1 MHRFLGTALASNDE
15 EGVVLACPV
24 ATPPPPASQLRCRF
38 PSSAAAASAH
48 GDEGGDPTLTTVP
61 STVPAADAAA
71 CAASYDPSTGRAT
84 CRPPRGIAAG
94 AAPFVLEDC
103 SSGRALYRGTGE
115 VVVAGEKEGEASSS
129 GQQQQ
134 QQQPTAQARPPP
146 PSSPSP
152 CPFPSSSLRSRL
164 SSTCGGALLP
174 YSIISLSYILFTT
187 TDGAVRMIVLLHAY
201 ALGFSAMELAG
212 VFAAYE
218 AAGVAVNLLAGMAG
232 SRFGIKAT
240 LLAGLTCQLGA
251 LALLAGWQ
259 TGWSR
264 PTAILYVTL
273 SQILNGVAKDLT
285 KLGGKTVTK
294 LVTPDEKQSR
304 LFKLVA
310 LVTGMKNSA
319 KGLGYLLGSALLSAS
334 YLGAIGFM
342 AVLILA
348 AYPWAWVGL
357 DWQLGRSQRGKGL
370 TLKSA
375 LTVNRRVG
383 TLSLARFFLFASR
396 DLWFE
401 ITLPYFLRDPASG
414 IGWSRVAVGAF
425 LACWIVCYGQV
436 QSWSPQLVLRPL
448 RQSPPNKSAAALW
461 AAVLAPLPAAAAV
474 ALVVGGRP
482 GASPALFGAGQA
494 SRAAAVGTLT
504 AVLYLFC
511 VVFAVNSAVH
521 SYLVVRYAEGDKVA
535 STVGFY
541 YMSNAAGRLVGTVL
555 SGAIY
560 DFGAGNL
567 PQRFGECLAAAA
579 AFAVV
584 AAAVVSLIGEKEGEQ
599 GGKGLRCGPCLSC
612 LGAEEEEEEAEL
624 GNGAVE
630 GGKTGGGGDEEEA
643 AAAAAPTDEPP
654 KEEVAGR

>member
-1 MHRFLGTALASNDE
+1 MHRFLGTAVASSEDE
-15 EGVVLACPV
+15 RVVLACPLV
-24 ATPPPPASQLRCRF
+24 TPPPPASQLRCRF
-38 PSSAAAASAH
+38 PSVSAVSASAIDDGNNDPTTTSTAAPSTSAAAACA
-48 GDEGGDPTLTTVP
+48 
-61 STVPAADAAA
+61 
-71 CAASYDPSTGRAT
+71 AASYDPSTGRAT
-84 CRPPRGIAAG
+84 CRPPRGVAAG
-94 AAPFVLEDC
+94 SAPFVLEDC
-103 SSGRALYRGTGE
+103 SSGRELYRGTGE
-115 VVVAGEKEGEASSS
+115 VVAAVAEKEEGAASSH
-129 GQQQQ
+129 Q
-134 QQQPTAQARPPP
+134 PPP
-146 PSSPSP
+146 PPPAPAPPPPTSTSPSSP
-152 CPFPSSSLRSRL
+152 SSLRSRL

-259 TGWSR
+259 KDWSR
-264 PTAILYVTL
+264 PTAIAYVTL
-273 SQILNGVAKDLT
+273 SQILNGIAKDLT

-304 LFKLVA
+304 LFRLVA

-319 KGLGYLLGSALLSAS
+319 KGFGYLLGSALLSAS

-357 DWQLGRSQRGKGL
+357 DWQLGRSQKGKGL

-414 IGWSRVAVGAF
+414 IGWSRVGVGAF
-425 LACWIVCYGQV
+425 LAGWIVCYGQV
-436 QSWSPQLVLRPL
+436 QSWSPALVLKPL

-461 AAVLAPLPAAAAV
+461 AGLLAPLPAAAAV
-474 ALVVGGRP
+474 ALIVGGRP
-482 GASPALFGAGQA
+482 GASPALFGAVQA
-494 SRAAAVGTLT
+494 SRGSAVGTLT

-511 VVFAVNSAVH
+511 GVFAVNSAVH

-560 DFGAGNL
+560 DYGAGNL

-612 LGAEEEEEEAEL
+612 LGAEDDQGERGE
-624 GNGAVE
+624 VE
-630 GGKTGGGGDEEEA
+630 GGKVGDEEEA
-643 AAAAAPTDEPP
+643 ASAAAAAAASPTDEPP
-654 KEEVAGR
+654 KVEVVGR

>member
-1 MHRFLGTALASNDE
+1 MHRAFTTEASGEDE
-15 EGVVLACPV
+15 RVLERIRLACPV
-24 ATPPPPASQLRCRF
+24 VIPPPGGSELRCRF
-38 PSSAAAASAH
+38 PSAANDAIA
-48 GDEGGDPTLTTVP
+48 
-61 STVPAADAAA
+61 AADAAA
-71 CAASYDPSTGRAT
+71 GNPKTSTSTSSACYDPATGRAT
-84 CRPPRGIAAG
+84 CVPPSGVAAG
-94 AAPFVLEDC
+94 SDPFVLEDC
-103 SSGRALYRGTGE
+103 SSGKELYRGTGE
-115 VVVAGEKEGEASSS
+115 VINEGEEEKKKN
-129 GQQQQ
+129 GQA
-134 QQQPTAQARPPP
+134 TTLPPP
-146 PSSPSP
+146 PR
-152 CPFPSSSLRSRL
+152 SSLRARL
-164 SSTCGGALLP
+164 SSSCGGALLP
-174 YSIISLSYILFTT
+174 YSIISLSYVLFTT

-240 LLAGLTCQLGA
+240 LLAGLTCQLAA
-251 LALLAGWQ
+251 LGLLAGWQ

-264 PTAILYVTL
+264 TTAILYVTL

-294 LVTPDEKQSR
+294 LVTPDEKQSK

-319 KGLGYLLGSALLSAS
+319 KGFGYLLGSGLLSVS

-348 AYPWAWVGL
+348 AYPWAWIGL
-357 DWQLGRSQRGKGL
+357 DWQLGRSSKGKGL
-370 TLKSA
+370 TLRSA

-401 ITLPYFLRDPASG
+401 VTLPYFLRDPASG
-414 IGWSRVAVGAF
+414 IGWSRVAVGGF
-425 LACWIVCYGQV
+425 LAGWIIVYGQV
-436 QSWSPQLVLRPL
+436 QSWSPSLVLKPL
-448 RQSPPNKSAAALW
+448 RQSPPNKNAAALW
-461 AAVLAPLPAAAAV
+461 ASLLAPLPAAAAV

-494 SRAAAVGTLT
+494 SQAAAVGTLT
-504 AVLYLFC
+504 TILYLFC

-541 YMSNAAGRLVGTVL
+541 YMSNAGGRLVGTVL
-555 SGAIY
+555 SGVIY
-560 DFGAGNL
+560 DFGKGNL
-567 PQRFGECLAAAA
+567 PQRFGECLA
-579 AFAVV
+579 V
-584 AAAVVSLIGEKEGEQ
+584 AAVFAAVAAGVVSLIGEKEGEE

-612 LGAEEEEEEAEL
+612 LMGKEEGEGA
-624 GNGAVE
+624 
-630 GGKTGGGGDEEEA
+630 KDEEEA
-643 AAAAAPTDEPP
+643 AGGASAASSAAAVSPTEEPKP
-654 KEEVAGR
+654 ELAAR

>member
-1 MHRFLGTALASNDE
+1 MHRFLGTAQASGDE
-15 EGVVLACPV
+15 DRYPVVLACPV
-24 ATPPPPASQLRCRF
+24 VAPSPVASQLRCRF
-38 PSSAAAASAH
+38 PASSNDNGGHTAPSTTSSAA
-48 GDEGGDPTLTTVP
+48 V
-61 STVPAADAAA
+61 DAT
-71 CAASYDPSTGRAT
+71 CAASYDPATGRAT
-84 CRPPRGIAAG
+84 CRPPRGVAAG
-94 AAPFVLEDC
+94 SDSFVLEDC
-103 SSGRALYRGTGE
+103 SSGRELYRGAGE
-115 VVVAGEKEGEASSS
+115 VAAAEGEAAPS
-129 GQQQQ
+129 QQ
-134 QQQPTAQARPPP
+134 PPP
-146 PSSPSP
+146 PPAP
-152 CPFPSSSLRSRL
+152 ATPAASSLRSRL
-164 SSTCGGALLP
+164 PSTCGGALLP

-240 LLAGLTCQLGA
+240 LLAGLTCQLAA
-251 LALLAGWQ
+251 LGLLAGWQ

-264 PTAILYVTL
+264 TTAILYVTL

-294 LVTPDEKQSR
+294 LVTPDEKQSK

-319 KGLGYLLGSALLSAS
+319 KGFGYLLGSGLLSVS

-348 AYPWAWVGL
+348 AYPWAWIGL
-357 DWQLGRSQRGKGL
+357 DWQLGRSSKGKGL
-370 TLKSA
+370 TLRSA

-401 ITLPYFLRDPASG
+401 VTLPYFLRDPASG
-414 IGWSRVAVGAF
+414 IGWSRVAVGGF
-425 LACWIVCYGQV
+425 LAGWIIVYGQV
-436 QSWSPQLVLRPL
+436 QSWSPSLVLKPL
-448 RQSPPNKSAAALW
+448 RQSPPNKNAAALW
-461 AAVLAPLPAAAAV
+461 ASLLAPLPAAAAV

-494 SRAAAVGTLT
+494 SQAAAVGTLT
-504 AVLYLFC
+504 TILYLFC

-541 YMSNAAGRLVGTVL
+541 YMSNAGGRLVGTVL
-555 SGAIY
+555 SGVIY
-560 DFGAGNL
+560 DFGKGNL
-567 PQRFGECLAAAA
+567 PQRFGECLA
-579 AFAVV
+579 V
-584 AAAVVSLIGEKEGEQ
+584 AAVFAAVAAGVVSLIGEKEGEE

-612 LGAEEEEEEAEL
+612 LMGKEEGEGA
-624 GNGAVE
+624 
-630 GGKTGGGGDEEEA
+630 KDEEEA
-643 AAAAAPTDEPP
+643 AGGASAASSAAAVSPTEEPKP
-654 KEEVAGR
+654 ELAAR

>member
-1 MHRFLGTALASNDE
+1 MHRFLPSALDTTSRDN
-15 EGVVLACPV
+15 EGDRVLACPV
-24 ATPPPPASQLRCRF
+24 AVPPPVASELRCRF
-38 PSSAAAASAH
+38 PAASTSAATDGSDPASKTSTTSTSASA
-48 GDEGGDPTLTTVP
+48 
-61 STVPAADAAA
+61 SA
-71 CAASYDPSTGRAT
+71 CYNPSTGRAT
-84 CRPPRGIAAG
+84 CVPPPGIAPGSDA
-94 AAPFVLEDC
+94 FVLDDY
-103 SSGRALYRGTGE
+103 SSGRELYRGKGEIVFVYQGKEKEE
-115 VVVAGEKEGEASSS
+115 VVVVDQEKEEEEEEGA
-129 GQQQQ
+129 
-134 QQQPTAQARPPP
+134 PPATTTAPLLPPP
-146 PSSPSP
+146 PPTTSQPTP
-152 CPFPSSSLRSRL
+152 PSSFRGGCL

-201 ALGFSAMELAG
+201 ALGFSAMELAA

-259 TGWSR
+259 RDWSR
-264 PTAILYVTL
+264 STAIAYVTL
-273 SQILNGVAKDLT
+273 SQVLNGVAKDLT

-294 LVTPDEKQSR
+294 LVTPDEKQSK

-319 KGLGYLLGSALLSAS
+319 KGFGYLLGSALLSVS
-334 YLGAIGFM
+334 YLGSIGFM

-348 AYPWAWVGL
+348 AYPWAWIGL
-357 DWQLGRSQRGKGL
+357 DWQLGRSATGKGL

-401 ITLPYFLRDPASG
+401 VTLPYFLRDPDSG

-425 LACWIVCYGQV
+425 LACWIICYGQV
-436 QSWSPQLVLRPL
+436 QSWSPSLVLKPL
-448 RQSPPNKSAAALW
+448 RQSPPNKNAAALW
-461 AAVLAPLPAAAAV
+461 AALLAPLPAAAAV
-474 ALVVGGRP
+474 ALIVGGRP

-494 SRAAAVGTLT
+494 SPGAAIGTLT

-541 YMSNAAGRLVGTVL
+541 YMSNAGGRLVGTLL

-560 DFGAGNL
+560 DFGRGNL

-579 AFAVV
+579 V
-584 AAAVVSLIGEKEGEQ
+584 AAGVVSLVGEKEGEQ

-612 LGAEEEEEEAEL
+612 LGAEREQEQ
-624 GNGAVE
+624 E
-630 GGKTGGGGDEEEA
+630 GERRIEDEVKGGDEEEA
-643 AAAAAPTDEPP
+643 SAAAPTDAP
-654 KEEVAGR
+654 KAEVAGR

>member
-1 MHRFLGTALASNDE
+1 MHRFLGTTEANSE
-15 EGVVLACPV
+15 EERVLLACPV
-24 ATPPPPASQLRCRF
+24 ATPPPPASRLRCRF
-38 PSSAAAASAH
+38 PQSSASAN
-48 GDEGGDPTLTTVP
+48 DDGGSNPTSATTTDP
-61 STVPAADAAA
+61 SSAPAPA
-71 CAASYDPSTGRAT
+71 CAVASYDPLTGRAT
-84 CRPPRGIAAG
+84 CVPPRGVAAG
-94 AAPFVLEDC
+94 SDSFVLDDC
-103 SSGRALYRGTGE
+103 SSGRELYRGTGE
-115 VVVAGEKEGEASSS
+115 VVAVDKSKEGAAPS
-129 GQQQQ
+129 
-134 QQQPTAQARPPP
+134 QQQPPPLP
-146 PSSPSP
+146 TPSS
-152 CPFPSSSLRSRL
+152 SSSLRSRL
-164 SSTCGGALLP
+164 SSACGGALLP

-240 LLAGLTCQLGA
+240 LLAGLTCQLAA
-251 LALLAGWQ
+251 LGLLAGWQ
-259 TGWSR
+259 KEWPRT
-264 PTAILYVTL
+264 TAILYVTL

-294 LVTPDEKQSR
+294 LVTPDEKQSK

-319 KGLGYLLGSALLSAS
+319 KGLGYLLGSALLSVS

-348 AYPWAWVGL
+348 AYPWAWIGL
-357 DWQLGRSQRGKGL
+357 DWQLGRSQSGKGL

-383 TLSLARFFLFASR
+383 ILSLARFFLFASR

-414 IGWSRVAVGAF
+414 IGWSRIAVGAF
-425 LACWIVCYGQV
+425 LACWIIVYGQV
-436 QSWSPQLVLRPL
+436 QSWSPSLVLKPL
-448 RQSPPNKSAAALW
+448 RQSPPNKNVAALW
-461 AAVLAPLPAAAAV
+461 AALLAPLPAAAAV
-474 ALVVGGRP
+474 ALLVGGRP
-482 GASPALFGAGQA
+482 GAIPALFGLQA

-504 AVLYLFC
+504 AVLYAFC
-511 VVFAVNSAVH
+511 GVFAVNSAVH
-521 SYLVVRYAEGDKVA
+521 SYLVVRYADGDKVA

-541 YMSNAAGRLVGTVL
+541 YMSNAGGRLVGTVL

-560 DFGAGNL
+560 DFGKGNL

-579 AFAVV
+579 VFAGL
-584 AAAVVSLIGEKEGEQ
+584 AAAVVSFVGEEEGGEQ

-612 LGAEEEEEEAEL
+612 LGADADEEEI
-624 GNGAVE
+624 E
-630 GGKTGGGGDEEEA
+630 GKVGSGEEEEA
-643 AAAAAPTDEPP
+643 AAAAAAAADEPP
-654 KEEVAGR
+654 KVEVVAGM

>member
-1 MHRFLGTALASNDE
+1 MHRFLGTAQESGDE
-15 EGVVLACPV
+15 DRSPVVLACPV
-24 ATPPPPASQLRCRF
+24 VAPSPGASQLRCRF
-38 PSSAAAASAH
+38 PVSSNDNGGHTAPSTASPSAA
-48 GDEGGDPTLTTVP
+48 V
-61 STVPAADAAA
+61 DAT
-71 CAASYDPSTGRAT
+71 CAAMYDPATGRAT
-84 CRPPRGIAAG
+84 CRPPRGVAAG
-94 AAPFVLEDC
+94 SDSFVLEDC
-103 SSGRALYRGTGE
+103 SSGRELYRGAGE
-115 VVVAGEKEGEASSS
+115 VAAAEGEAAPS
-129 GQQQQ
+129 QQ
-134 QQQPTAQARPPP
+134 PPP
-146 PSSPSP
+146 PPAP
-152 CPFPSSSLRSRL
+152 ATPAASSLRSRL

-259 TGWSR
+259 SHWSR
-264 PTAILYVTL
+264 TTAILYVTL
-273 SQILNGVAKDLT
+273 SQVLNGIAKDLT

-304 LFKLVA
+304 LFRLVA

-319 KGLGYLLGSALLSAS
+319 KGFGYLLGSALLSVS
-334 YLGAIGFM
+334 YLSAIGVM

-357 DWQLGRSQRGKGL
+357 DWQLGRSTEGRGL

-401 ITLPYFLRDPASG
+401 VTLPYFLRDPASG

-425 LACWIVCYGQV
+425 LAAWIVCYGQV
-436 QSWSPQLVLRPL
+436 QSWSPQLVLKPL
-448 RQSPPNKSAAALW
+448 GQSPPNSSAAALW
-461 AAVLAPLPAAAAV
+461 AALLAPLPAAAAV
-474 ALVVGGRP
+474 ALLVGGRP
-482 GASPALFGAGQA
+482 GASPALFGLLAPRG
-494 SRAAAVGTLT
+494 AAVGTLS
-504 AVLYLFC
+504 AILYLFC
-511 VVFAVNSAVH
+511 AVFAVNSAVH
-521 SYLVVRYAEGDKVA
+521 SYLVVRYADGDKVA

-541 YMSNAAGRLVGTVL
+541 YMSNAGGRLVGTLL

-560 DFGAGNL
+560 DYGSGNL

-579 AFAVV
+579 AFAAV
-584 AAAVVSLIGEKEGEQ
+584 AAAVVSLVPEKGGEQ
-599 GGKGLRCGPCLSC
+599 GGRGLRCGPCLSC
-612 LGAEEEEEEAEL
+612 LGAGEEEEVGEKEL
-624 GNGAVE
+624 E
-630 GGKTGGGGDEEEA
+630 GKVGDEEEP
-643 AAAAAPTDEPP
+643 AAAAPVVEPP
-654 KEEVAGR
+654 KVEAAGR